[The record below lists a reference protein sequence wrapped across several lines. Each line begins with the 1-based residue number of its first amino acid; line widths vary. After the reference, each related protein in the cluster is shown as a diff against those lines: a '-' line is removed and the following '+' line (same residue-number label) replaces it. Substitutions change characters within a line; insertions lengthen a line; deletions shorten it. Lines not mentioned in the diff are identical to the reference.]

1 MHYEKPGNFIPIIRN
16 IWVENLTV
24 EKGGKYAVLSD
35 AYESSPVTDFTMIN
49 AKMNGVEIPYKVDFL
64 KNVTLK
70 NVTVNGKP
78 LTNFK

>member
-1 MHYEKPGNFIPIIRN
+1 MRN

-24 EKGGKYAVLSD
+24 DKGGKYAVFSD

-49 AKMNGVEIPYKVDFL
+49 AKMVGVQIPYKVNYL

-70 NVTVNGKP
+70 NVTINGQP
-78 LTNFK
+78 LTELKP